1 MSLALLVGPANAG
14 KVARLLDRY
23 VAALDRGPILVVPN
37 RSDVDRVQ
45 RDLLARRPALL
56 GGSIGTFED
65 LFDRILTLAPGT
77 GRPVLGPL
85 QRGLVLSRAVG
96 RSELGALAASA
107 RFSGFVDALGDALA
121 EIEGARVGP
130 DELPVEVGRLYA
142 SYLEELERLG
152 AWDAH
157 LRAGRAAELLEA
169 ELGAW
174 DGTPVFVYGFEDLT
188 GARWAVLEALAGRAD
203 VCVSLP
209 YEPGR
214 AAFATLERTAGD
226 LAALAGPA
234 VEELPAQPWYDALA
248 LAHLERVLFD
258 TADVEPPPLDG
269 AVRFLEAA
277 GTRAALE
284 LVGEEIL
291 GLLRGGFPPEGIGV
305 LVPSSDRV
313 RAPLETAFGALGI
326 PYVLDGGLRLGRT
339 PFGRALLG
347 LARFAWLQGGR
358 RELFAF
364 LRSPYSGLTKPRADF
379 VEGRLRGR
387 AISSPERVEQETV
400 RHLGEP
406 IGALAALRDAATPL
420 EGIGALAASMLRGAW
435 GLERPP
441 VDAAAELD
449 LRAEEAVRRT
459 LDELASFAGHGG
471 PLGADEVV
479 SALERTPVFQRS
491 NELGRVVVCDLL
503 RARTRRFA
511 VVFVLG
517 LEEGVLPR
525 RIVDAP
531 FLDEDLRR
539 GLETSPGRG
548 SRRLARSDE
557 ISRDR
562 YLFYTA
568 CTRPWRRLYLVRE
581 AATDDGRPLE
591 PSPFYEE
598 VRSRFD
604 SADVERWTRRRP
616 LSSLAWELHRAPT
629 ERERVRSVAA
639 LASTDQ
645 TSARLVASA
654 GGFSRR
660 LERALASFD
669 RPTRLANPRVLE
681 RLRGTDRFSVTELE
695 LFGDCSSMWFVERQV
710 NPRPIDAE
718 IDARL
723 RGQVAHQA
731 LYRFYDGL
739 PKRFGTEIVE
749 PERFEEAVAFLL
761 ECLDDAIAGQ
771 VRLEADELSLLEL
784 RSSLARDLE
793 HFVRQDAVLER
804 RLVPRRFEVA
814 FGSERAAPELQ
825 RGLDL
830 GGFTV
835 SGKIDR
841 IDVDPFSA
849 RGIVQDYKSGA
860 AHSARRI
867 ESDGR
872 LQIPLYVLALRD
884 LVGMEPLGGLYRSL
898 SGEREARGML
908 RREVGDDVPGLA
920 AQDYLDEDEFWSTV
934 EGASG
939 RARDAVERLRGGE
952 VRHDPRWSG
961 GCPSWCRNWPMCRV
975 ERA

>member
-1 MSLALLVGPANAG
+1 MSLALLAGPANAG
-14 KVARLLDRY
+14 KVAHLLDRY

-45 RDLLARRPALL
+45 RELLTRSPVLL
-56 GGSIGTFED
+56 GGTIGTFDD
-65 LFDRILTLAPGT
+65 LFGRILALAGAE
-77 GRPVLGPL
+77 RPALGPL
-85 QRGLVLSRAVG
+85 QRSLVLARAVRG
-96 RSELGALAASA
+96 VEPGPFAASA
-107 RFSGFVDALGDALA
+107 RFGGFAEALGDALA
-121 EIEGARVGP
+121 ELEGALVDP
-130 DELPVEVGRLYA
+130 DELPAEVGRLYA
-142 SYLEELERLG
+142 SYLEELDRLG
-152 AWDAH
+152 IWDVH
-157 LRAGRAAELLEA
+157 LRAGRAAELLA
-169 ELGAW
+169 SDLAAWGGA
-174 DGTPVFVYGFEDLT
+174 PVFVYGFEDLT
-188 GARWAVLEALAGRAD
+188 GARWAVLEALAGRTE

-214 AAFATLERTAGD
+214 VAFAALERTAGD
-226 LAALAGPA
+226 LAALAGDSI
-234 VEELPAQPWYDALA
+234 EELPAQAWYDAPA

-258 TADVEPPPLDG
+258 AADAAPPPLDG

-284 LVGEEIL
+284 LAGEEIL
-291 GLLRGGFPPEGIGV
+291 GLLRAGTPAEEIGV
-305 LVPSSDRV
+305 VVPSSERV

-326 PYVLDGGLRLGRT
+326 PYALDAGLRLART

-347 LARFAWLQGGR
+347 LSRFAWLQGGR

-364 LRSPYSGLTKPRADF
+364 LRSPYSGLARSRADF

-387 AISSPERVEQETV
+387 AVSEPERVEQETV

-406 IGALAALRDAATPL
+406 IGALAVLREAGTAL
-420 EGIGALAASMLRGAW
+420 EGIRALAASMLAGAF

-441 VDAAAELD
+441 VGGIAELD
-449 LRAEEAVRRT
+449 LRAEEAVREA
-459 LDELASFAGHGG
+459 LEELERLAAHAD
-471 PLGADEVV
+471 PPGAEEIV
-479 SALERTPVFQRS
+479 SALERTPVFLRVH
-491 NELGRVVVCDLL
+491 EAGRVVVCDLL
-503 RARTRRFA
+503 RARTRRFG

-531 FLDEDLRR
+531 FLGDELRR
-539 GLETSPGRG
+539 SLEARPGRR

-557 ISRDR
+557 VARDR

-598 VRSRFD
+598 VRSRFEP
-604 SADVERWTRRRP
+604 ADVERWTRRRP
-616 LSSLAWELHRAPT
+616 LSALAWDLHRAPT
-629 ERERVRSVAA
+629 ERERLRSVAV
-639 LASTDQ
+639 LAASDET
-645 TSARLVASA
+645 AGRLVAAA
-654 GGFSRR
+654 GGWSRQV
-660 LERALASFD
+660 ERALAAFE

-681 RLRGTDRFSVTELE
+681 RLRATDRFSVTELE
-695 LFGDCSSMWFVERQV
+695 LFGDCSSMWLVERQV
-710 NPRPIDAE
+710 DPRPIDAE
-718 IDARL
+718 LDARL

-739 PKRFGTEIVE
+739 PRRFGAEVVD
-749 PERFEEAVAFLL
+749 PSRLEEAIVFLL
-761 ECLDDAIAGQ
+761 ECLDDAIAGH

-784 RSSLARDLE
+784 RSGLARDLE
-793 HFVRQDAVLER
+793 HFVRQDVALG
-804 RLVPRRFEVA
+804 LPLAPRRFEVS

-825 RGLDL
+825 RGLEL
-830 GGFTV
+830 GGFTI

-849 RGIVQDYKSGA
+849 RGIVQDYKSGV

-872 LQIPLYVLALRD
+872 LQVPLYVLALRD

-908 RREVGDDVPGLA
+908 RAEARDDLPGLA
-920 AQDYLDEDEFWSTV
+920 AQDYLGEAEFWETV
-934 EGASG
+934 EGACG
-939 RARDAVERLRGGE
+939 RARAAVGRMRAGE
-952 VRHDPRWSG
+952 VRHDPRWSS
-961 GCPSWCRNWPMCRV
+961 GCPSWCRNWPLCRV

>member
-45 RDLLARRPALL
+45 RDLLTRSPGLL
-56 GGSIGTFED
+56 GGSIGTFDD

-77 GRPVLGPL
+77 RRPVLGPL

-96 RSELGALAASA
+96 RTELGPLAASA
-107 RFSGFVDALGDALA
+107 RFGGFADALGDTLA
-121 EIEGARVGP
+121 ELEGALVEP
-130 DELPVEVGRLYA
+130 DELPAEVGRLYA
-142 SYLEELERLG
+142 SYLDELERLG
-152 AWDAH
+152 AWDTH
-157 LRAGRAAELLEA
+157 LRAGRAAALLGS
-169 ELGAW
+169 ELGGW

-188 GARWAVLEALAGRAD
+188 GARWAVLQALAGRAD

-214 AAFATLERTAGD
+214 AAFAALERTAGD
-226 LAALAGPA
+226 LAALAGA
-234 VEELPAQPWYDALA
+234 QVEELAAQPWYDAEA
-248 LAHLERVLFD
+248 LVHLERVLFD
-258 TADVEPPPLDG
+258 TVDVDPPPLDG

-291 GLLRGGFPPEGIGV
+291 GLLRAGMPPGEVGV
-305 LVPSSDRV
+305 VVPSGDRV

-326 PYVLDGGLRLGRT
+326 PYTLDAGLRLGRT

-347 LARFAWLQGGR
+347 LSRFAWLQAGR

-364 LRSPYSGLTKPRADF
+364 LRSPYSGLARTRADF

-387 AISSPERVEQETV
+387 AISSPERVEEETV

-406 IGALAALRDAATPL
+406 VGALAILRDAATPL
-420 EGIGALAASMLRGAW
+420 EGIRALATGMLRAAW

-449 LRAEEAVRRT
+449 LRAEEALRRT
-459 LDELASFAGHGG
+459 LDELESCAGHGS
-471 PLGADEVV
+471 PLTADEVV
-479 SALERTPVFQRS
+479 AALERTPVFQRAR
-491 NELGRVVVCDLL
+491 EPGRVVVCDLL

-525 RIVDAP
+525 RVVDAP
-531 FLDEDLRR
+531 FLGEELRR
-539 GLETSPGRG
+539 DLETPAGRG
-548 SRRLARSDE
+548 TRRLARADE
-557 ISRDR
+557 VSRDR

-604 SADVERWTRRRP
+604 STDVERWTRRRP
-616 LSSLAWELHRAPT
+616 LSALAWELHRAPT
-629 ERERVRSVAA
+629 ERERIRSVAA
-639 LASTDQ
+639 LAATDE

-654 GGFSRR
+654 GGWSRR
-660 LERALASFD
+660 LERALAAFD

-681 RLRGTDRFSVTELE
+681 RLRETDRFSVTELE
-695 LFGDCSSMWFVERQV
+695 LFGDCSSMWLVERQV
-710 NPRPIDAE
+710 GPRPIDAE

-739 PKRFGTEIVE
+739 PKRFGTETVE
-749 PERFEEAVAFLL
+749 PDRLEEAIAFLL

-793 HFVRQDAVLER
+793 HFVRRDAALDLE
-804 RLVPRRFEVA
+804 LVPRRFEVA

-849 RGIVQDYKSGA
+849 RGIVQDYKSGV

-872 LQIPLYVLALRD
+872 LQVPLYVLALRD
-884 LVGMEPLGGLYRSL
+884 LVGIEPLGGLYRSL
-898 SGEREARGML
+898 SGERESRGML
-908 RREVGDDVPGLA
+908 RWEVRDDVPGLSG
-920 AQDYLDEDEFWSTV
+920 QDYLDEHEFWRTV
-934 EGASG
+934 DGATG
-939 RARDAVERLRGGE
+939 RARAAVARLRRGD
-952 VRHDPRWSG
+952 VRHDPRWPG